1 MEHAIKKVIHIV
13 IVVRVDI
20 VHPVAVWYLQQ
31 VRLKYVVVERRVE
44 HAIKKDIHI
53 AIVVRAV
60 RVLLAQMDTQVRSL
74 KLVPVEQHQEL
85 VMSAVTQ
92 AISTLVAEQGIVE
105 EAELLVIVSINLV
118 VVQADML
125 GMVVAVPRLQ

>member
-53 AIVVRAV
+53 AIVVRV
-60 RVLLAQMDTQVRSL
+60 DIVLLVHMDIQIQPL
-74 KLVPVEQHQEL
+74 K
-85 VMSAVTQ
+85 
-92 AISTLVAEQGIVE
+92 
-105 EAELLVIVSINLV
+105 NV
-118 VVQADML
+118 VVVRHL
-125 GMVVAVPRLQ
+125 VFVILV